1 MSSREP
7 PAAPP
12 SFHGS
17 SASTA
22 GWATASSP
30 PAAGGGGPWG
40 AVGAHIPAPCAPS
53 APAAKGKRGQG
64 RAAPIP
70 AAAPPHPGMCRHP
83 TARVTGNRSGGPT
96 DPTKCRRGLRGG
108 SSRAG
113 RGPPPR
119 APRGTRADVERCA
132 VAGGRGEVGDL
143 DGDVADV
150 ASRVALLCPTEAEVG
165 VGWAPRELQVGGG
178 AGHGSGFGAQAGG
191 AQRPTAP
198 ILQPRDADHGP
209 RPRRHQLAR
218 KGRIGAHHHPQL
230 SRPLVHPQGCGCWER
245 QWGHRGAMGTA
256 ALPEAPPVPRRP
268 RRCRWGLRAALRPA
282 GVFRSAAAHALL
294 GARPHPVRTAAV
306 PFLFT
311 PPLLPP
317 HVPPPALTSP
327 PLLCRH
333 PTAPSPRL
341 SPLCAGGM
349 EEQ

>member
-1 MSSREP
+1 M
-7 PAAPP
+7 
-12 SFHGS
+12 
-17 SASTA
+17 
-22 GWATASSP
+22 
-30 PAAGGGGPWG
+30 
-40 AVGAHIPAPCAPS
+40 
-53 APAAKGKRGQG
+53 
-64 RAAPIP
+64 
-70 AAAPPHPGMCRHP
+70 
-83 TARVTGNRSGGPT
+83 
-96 DPTKCRRGLRGG
+96 
-108 SSRAG
+108 
-113 RGPPPR
+113 
-119 APRGTRADVERCA
+119 ERCA

-256 ALPEAPPVPRRP
+256 ALPEAPPVPPRP

-317 HVPPPALTSP
+317 HVPPPALTASAVP
-327 PLLCRH
+327 PPH
-333 PTAPSPRL
+333 STVPTAVPALRGWDGGAVRGEASAQLPDGGGLGGAVPGGAQSRGYMAHGDAL
-341 SPLCAGGM
+341 SGTGGWGGGGIGV
-349 EEQ
+349 